1 MWIEYFESIGFHDSY
16 IQVLQAVGS
25 TLISVAAAV
34 FTLSSSFLVSKV
46 ENIKE
51 LTKEIEEGGV
61 SMSTQKQKRDIT
73 SFISRMKC
81 VTINSLIALLISI
94 TVFIAY
100 IVFSFIHL
108 PFWELLALLPI
119 IVAIIYIV
127 TSLNALIG
135 WYLKFHKHH

>member
-1 MWIEYFESIGFHDSY
+1 MWIEYFGSIGFHDSY
-16 IQVLQAVGS
+16 IQVLQAIGT
-25 TLISVAAAV
+25 TLISVAVAV

-94 TVFIAY
+94 TGFIAY

-127 TSLNALIG
+127 TSLKTLIG